1 MDFTDREQLRIG
13 AMLSYS
19 YPNMNGL
26 VLRGT
31 IIHIGL
37 GMASRNAV
45 WVRCSDGW
53 NKGNVECVMLGLII
67 GVTPDVS
74 K

>member
-1 MDFTDREQLRIG
+1 MDFADREQLRIG
-13 AMLSYS
+13 VMISYS

-26 VLRGT
+26 VLHGA

-37 GMASRNAV
+37 GTASRNAV

-53 NKGNVECVMLGLII
+53 NKGNIECVMFEFVI
-67 GVTPDVS
+67 GVTSHVGR
-74 K
+74 